1 MDFDRNLLFMLG
13 ILSAL
18 VQSLS
23 KVLFNFWE
31 LLHDSLHDS
40 LSHLFEFGN
49 VDEWLVDWN
58 FVLFCGIITTYPS
71 TFCFSRLRTN
81 SHIVLAL
88 LVLRTHQGE
97 NAQNAKQV
105 ATKILQDAG
114 VNVDQ
119 LRLDV
124 ETYLNKQPKV
134 TITGDTTMV
143 NTQQKSM
150 GRVLAEVLDKG
161 QEVRSKLKVSITVFT
176 MKEAS

>member
-1 MDFDRNLLFMLG
+1 M
-13 ILSAL
+13 
-18 VQSLS
+18 
-23 KVLFNFWE
+23 
-31 LLHDSLHDS
+31 
-40 LSHLFEFGN
+40 
-49 VDEWLVDWN
+49 
-58 FVLFCGIITTYPS
+58 
-71 TFCFSRLRTN
+71 
-81 SHIVLAL
+81 
-88 LVLRTHQGE
+88 
-97 NAQNAKQV
+97 